1 MKITRSWASLSKVA
15 KLASA
20 QDIEQDIAHMNRMN
34 HDRFIWGFTKSTTF
48 IVPLGLGYP
57 LTSFEALC
65 SMDGECVLFEVNNA
79 NLSKVT
85 RSYAVTLVVVP
96 PAITVTSSSTESEAF
111 QSISTLLR
119 KSPAFDAVGDK
130 VDRSNIHNVMMKLK
144 RKGKI
149 QLLNFCDDT
158 LQTVGL

>member
-20 QDIEQDIAHMNRMN
+20 QDIEQDISHMNRMN

-65 SMDGECVLFEVNNA
+65 NMDDGCVLFEVNNA
-79 NLSKVT
+79 NLLKVT
-85 RSYAVTLVVVP
+85 HCYAVTLVGIP
-96 PAITVTSSSTESEAF
+96 PAITVTSNSTESEAF
-111 QSISTLLR
+111 QSISALLC
-119 KSPAFDAVGDK
+119 KSPAFHAFGGK
-130 VDRSNIHNVMMKLK
+130 VDRTNIQNVMMKLK
-144 RKGKI
+144 RKGKT